1 MTSLLWVPPVHA
13 WQEPGCLSLAPSD
26 TTQPTLDFLLS
37 RIQALEDKFHF
48 PRSAAAQ
55 QFSAYGQHVPCALG
69 AQSFL
74 LSPPTFNRSPY
85 AIAGLDPTLTQAPYD
100 LQHESTTGRGYSPP
114 IIAPLHLNNAVD
126 TSGSGF
132 SPVVIGDPDNLHFNP
147 DTDTADNRDK
157 LSASTQDWDALP
169 MINIEYDNGNFPA
182 PMVDLAA
189 AATGTQANV
198 DQSVTAGPASQR
210 TGNSDSN
217 SCSELESF
225 DDITNRAGAYSPSG
239 IDAAVGDN
247 IRGATQ
253 ADVRILGNV
262 IAPNNMTSPS
272 SPTGRAGN
280 SRARTHRCNV
290 SMQCQKAFARRA
302 DRDRHALTHNSASA
316 RTYSCP
322 SNGCDRIGV
331 NGFWRLDKYKEHRA
345 KLGH

>member
-126 TSGSGF
+126 TSG
-132 SPVVIGDPDNLHFNP
+132 
-147 DTDTADNRDK
+147 
-157 LSASTQDWDALP
+157 
-169 MINIEYDNGNFPA
+169 
-182 PMVDLAA
+182 
-189 AATGTQANV
+189 
-198 DQSVTAGPASQR
+198 
-210 TGNSDSN
+210 
-217 SCSELESF
+217 
-225 DDITNRAGAYSPSG
+225 
-239 IDAAVGDN
+239 AVPPG
-247 IRGATQ
+247 
-253 ADVRILGNV
+253 
-262 IAPNNMTSPS
+262 M
-272 SPTGRAGN
+272 
-280 SRARTHRCNV
+280 
-290 SMQCQKAFARRA
+290 
-302 DRDRHALTHNSASA
+302 
-316 RTYSCP
+316 
-322 SNGCDRIGV
+322 
-331 NGFWRLDKYKEHRA
+331 
-345 KLGH
+345 